1 MGIMNRLSDL
11 FKGENEYVDEF
22 KEGYDEEET
31 EQETVSAPTATASKM
46 SGGLASSSSLEMKV
60 CKPEKYEDVT
70 KIATHLLERRMVV
83 LNLEDA
89 NKETIIRIID
99 FLFGVT
105 FAING
110 QLKRVASSTYVITPP
125 NVEVTGEQKEAE
137 GMPGSTQAP
146 KNKPRELF

>member
-22 KEGYDEEET
+22 KEGYDEEEN
-31 EQETVSAPTATASKM
+31 EQELNTPSAPSAKI
-46 SGGLASSSSLEMKV
+46 SGGLASTTSLEMKV

-70 KIATHLLERRMVV
+70 KIATHLLERRTVV

-137 GMPGSTQAP
+137 GMPGNTTGAKS
-146 KNKPRELF
+146 KPRELF

>member
-22 KEGYDEEET
+22 KEGYEEEET
-31 EQETVSAPTATASKM
+31 EQAVKSPVTSSSKV
-46 SGGLASSSSLEMKV
+46 SGGIASTTSLEMKV
-60 CKPEKYEDVT
+60 CKPEKFEDVT
-70 KIATHLLERRMVV
+70 KIASHLLEHRTVV

-89 NKETIIRIID
+89 NKETVIRIID

-125 NVEVTGEQKEAE
+125 HVEVTGEQKDAE
-137 GMPGSTQAP
+137 EMPGSAIPAKKQ
-146 KNKPRELF
+146 PRELF

>member
-1 MGIMNRLSDL
+1 MGIMSRLSDL
-11 FKGENEYVDEF
+11 FKGDNEYVDEF

-31 EQETVSAPTATASKM
+31 EQDMGSSVSPATKI
-46 SGGLASSSSLEMKV
+46 SGGIASSTSLEMKV
-60 CKPEKYEDVT
+60 CKPEKFEDVT
-70 KIATHLLERRMVV
+70 KIATHLLERRTVV
-83 LNLEDA
+83 LNLEEA

-125 NVEVTGEQKEAE
+125 HVEVTGEQRDAE
-137 GMPGSTQAP
+137 EMPMAGVASKKQ
-146 KNKPRELF
+146 PRELF

>member
-22 KEGYDEEET
+22 KEGYDEEEPAQDVKT
-31 EQETVSAPTATASKM
+31 PVTSASKI
-46 SGGLASSSSLEMKV
+46 SGGIASTSSLEMKV
-60 CKPEKYEDVT
+60 CKPDKFEDVT
-70 KIATHLLERRMVV
+70 KIASHLLEHRTVV

-125 NVEVTGEQKEAE
+125 HVEVTGDQKDAE
-137 GMPGSTQAP
+137 DMSGAASSAQ
-146 KNKPRELF
+146 KQPRELF